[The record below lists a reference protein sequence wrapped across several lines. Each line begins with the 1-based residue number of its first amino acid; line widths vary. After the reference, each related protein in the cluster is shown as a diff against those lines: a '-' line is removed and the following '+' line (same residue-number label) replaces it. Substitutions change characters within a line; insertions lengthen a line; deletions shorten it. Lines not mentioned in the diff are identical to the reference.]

1 MANITA
7 KDVAELR
14 EMTGCGMMD
23 CKRALVEA
31 DGNRDEAV
39 KILREKGLAKAAK
52 KAGRIAAEGIVKA
65 KVNGTTGVL
74 VEINCESDFCA
85 KTDKFLELV
94 ETIADTIL
102 ANDVADVEA
111 LKECTVAGGTQKV
124 ADYMTE
130 KVATIGENM
139 NIRRFTK
146 MEGVLVP
153 YMHDGGRLGT
163 LVKLDTNKADS
174 AAVLECGKNVALQ
187 VTALNA
193 QFVSQSDISAEK
205 VAEEKAVQSA
215 LVKKENE
222 ESKKPKPENVL
233 EKIVEGRMRKYFEE
247 VCLVDQA
254 YFKDDSMT
262 VGKYVESVAK
272 AEGANIAIAGFIR
285 YERGEGIEK
294 KADDFAAEVEAMAKG
309 N

>member
-7 KDVAELR
+7 KEVAELR

-65 KVNGTTGVL
+65 KTNGTTGVL
-74 VEINCESDFCA
+74 VEINCETDFCA
-85 KTDKFLELV
+85 KSEKFLELV

-111 LKECTVAGGTQKV
+111 LKNCTAVGTSQTVAE
-124 ADYMTE
+124 YMTE
-130 KVATIGENM
+130 KIATIGENM

-146 MEGVLVP
+146 MDGTLVP
-153 YMHDGGRLGT
+153 YMHDGGRIGT
-163 LVKLDTNKADS
+163 MVKLVTNKPDD
-174 AAVLECGKNVALQ
+174 AAVLACGKNVALQ

-193 QFVSQSDISAEK
+193 QYVSQDSIPADVLANEK
-205 VAEEKAVQSA
+205 EVQLGLVKTENAQSA
-215 LVKKENE
+215 
-222 ESKKPKPENVL
+222 KPKPENVL

-247 VCLVDQA
+247 VCLLDQK
-254 YFKDDSMT
+254 YFKDDTMT
-262 VGKYVESVAK
+262 IAKYVETEAK
-272 AEGANIAIAGFIR
+272 AAGAEIKVDTFVR

-294 KADDFAAEVEAMAKG
+294 KVDDFASEVAAMAKG
-309 N
+309 